1 MNNLFIISKFKYF
14 CIFIAPYL
22 LLLSCDNKID
32 KNNHIIVKQQK
43 TIDSLQS
50 ELNQYKILYSVGKEI
65 IESDSSYTE

>member
-1 MNNLFIISKFKYF
+1 MKLK
-14 CIFIAPYL
+14 FIAPFL

-50 ELNQYKILYSVGKEI
+50 ELNQYKILHSVCKEI